1 MQVKLFPDDSKS
13 SKEPQVMSEWRKT
26 QKSAYKQARSVP
38 FRISK
43 VISAPWDWRRTQVK
57 LCSECLQSLPCPGT
71 AMLRVKLCSD
81 KRNGSNPV
89 EKDSNLS
96 EHSLL

>member
-1 MQVKLFPDDSKS
+1 
-13 SKEPQVMSEWRKT
+13 MSEWRKT

-57 LCSECLQSLPCPGT
+57 LSSCPPARNASETQVKLCSECLHSLPWLVT
-71 AMLRVKLCSD
+71 AMLRVKL
-81 KRNGSNPV
+81 
-89 EKDSNLS
+89 
-96 EHSLL
+96 